1 MASGLLVDTIWNSET
16 TPVPKHI
23 QGSVTQESGS
33 EARLP
38 GFKSRLLSPLAI
50 WPPARVF
57 LHSFDCKMQIRK
69 HLLCEIV
76 RIKWDD
82 TIKSLEWAQKVI
94 VTQLCP
100 TLYDSMDCSLLD
112 SSVHE
117 ILQVRILVCGLPCPT
132 PGDLPDP
139 GIEPRSPALQA
150 DSLSSE
156 PPRKPISEWAQRKP
170 Q

>member
-1 MASGLLVDTIWNSET
+1 MRQPLSQNS
-16 TPVPKHI
+16 
-23 QGSVTQESGS
+23 QGSVTKESGS
-33 EARLP
+33 EARRP

-69 HLLCEIV
+69 YLLCEIV

-100 TLYDSMDCSLLD
+100 TLYDSMDCSLLG

-117 ILQVRILVCGLPCPT
+117 ILQVRILVWVAMPYSRGSSW
-132 PGDLPDP
+132 
-139 GIEPRSPALQA
+139 PRDWTLVSCIAGRFFIVRATTEAHQRVG
-150 DSLSSE
+150 SE
-156 PPRKPISEWAQRKP
+156 EAPVIPSGVMSVQPEY
-170 Q
+170 